1 MNLLKDKRILIGI
14 TGGIAAYK
22 VPEIIRRLQ
31 KKGAFVTVVLT
42 NSGAKFV
49 STLTLSVLTNNR
61 IYTGLFT
68 GELPHIELGRETDI
82 IVVIPA
88 TYDFIGKISSGVAD
102 DLLSTLIPAA
112 DKKTIFF
119 PSMNVRMFKNRILQ
133 SNIATLKKCGYTV
146 IYPEE
151 GELACGDV
159 GLGRLPDY
167 ETTVAIIERE
177 LGDGYFEGKK
187 VVVSVGGTEENID
200 PVRVISNRSSGR
212 MGVEIG
218 KAFWLRGAE
227 VTLVVGR
234 TNINIPDYLNI
245 RVAKTVGRMY
255 EILKKEIKSADILIM
270 SAAVSDFIPLSPHKT
285 KIKLRGEVTIKMKR
299 GTDILKSLS
308 KNKGN
313 KIFVGFALEDRDL
326 VKNGRKK
333 LRGKGC
339 DIIVANSINSIDS
352 NSISGYIINKKGEEP
367 FNLLKEEFAWKL
379 TESVE
384 QLIT

>member
-1 MNLLKDKRILIGI
+1 MNLLKNKRILIGI

-31 KKGAFVTVVLT
+31 KKGAFATVVLT

-49 STLTLSVLTNNR
+49 SSLTLSTLTDQR
-61 IYTGLFT
+61 IYTELFT
-68 GELPHIELGRETDI
+68 PKLPHIELGREADI

-88 TYDFIGKISSGVAD
+88 TYDFIGKISSGYAD

-112 DKKTIFF
+112 DKKTVFF

-133 SNIATLKKCGYTV
+133 KNIATLKECGYTV

-187 VVVSVGGTEENID
+187 VVVSAGGTEENID

-218 KAFWLRGAE
+218 KAFWLRDAE
-227 VTLVVGR
+227 VTLVAGR
-234 TNINIPDYLNI
+234 VNVDIPDYLNK
-245 RVAKTVGRMY
+245 RVVKTVGGMY
-255 EILKKEIKSADILIM
+255 ETLKKEIRNADILIM
-270 SAAVSDFIPLSPHKT
+270 AAAVSDFTPQRPNRE
-285 KIKLRGEVTIKMKR
+285 KIKLKEEVTIKMKR
-299 GTDILKSLS
+299 GIDILKSLS
-308 KNKGN
+308 KNKGD
-313 KIFVGFALEDRDL
+313 KIFVGFALEDKDL

-333 LRGKGC
+333 LKEKGC

-352 NSISGYIINKKGEEP
+352 DSISGYIINKKGEEP
-367 FNLLKEEFAWKL
+367 FNLLKEMFAWKL

>member
-1 MNLLKDKRILIGI
+1 
-14 TGGIAAYK
+14 
-22 VPEIIRRLQ
+22 
-31 KKGAFVTVVLT
+31 
-42 NSGAKFV
+42 
-49 STLTLSVLTNNR
+49 
-61 IYTGLFT
+61 
-68 GELPHIELGRETDI
+68 
-82 IVVIPA
+82 
-88 TYDFIGKISSGVAD
+88 
-102 DLLSTLIPAA
+102 
-112 DKKTIFF
+112 
-119 PSMNVRMFKNRILQ
+119 MNVRMFKNRILQ